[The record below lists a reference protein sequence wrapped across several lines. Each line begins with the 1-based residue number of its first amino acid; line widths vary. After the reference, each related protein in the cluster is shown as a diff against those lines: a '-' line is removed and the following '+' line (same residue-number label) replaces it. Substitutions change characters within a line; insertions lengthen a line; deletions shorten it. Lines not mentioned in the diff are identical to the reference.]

1 MVTNGDSKR
10 PISLTN
16 LVSVNFGS
24 AEIRNAGI
32 RSKSHH
38 NTEHGCSYTGNK
50 SLPNLFHHSLGSD
63 AHITKIST
71 HKKHQLMQLHGIN
84 KKFSYHSRCVMLCTT
99 PEHSAPLA
107 N

>member
-1 MVTNGDSKR
+1 MVTNVNR
-10 PISLTN
+10 ERLISLTN

-38 NTEHGCSYTGNK
+38 NTQHGCSYTGNK

-63 AHITKIST
+63 AHITKIRT
-71 HKKHQLMQLHGIN
+71 HKKNI
-84 KKFSYHSRCVMLCTT
+84 S
-99 PEHSAPLA
+99 
-107 N
+107 